1 MDAFLDDVL
10 LRLVATSVQT
20 AMLVALAWA
29 LTRALPRMP
38 ASTQCWLWWLV
49 GVQALAGLFCAPVE
63 LPWLPAVAT
72 AAASDPTALQPAATA
87 MPQTVPASAGIAWG
101 QGLLA
106 LWLAG
111 VALMLSRS
119 VQAWRASRRLLR
131 DARPADPA
139 LSAALAMA
147 ADAHGL
153 RHAPRLRVSA
163 AVTSPQLVGP
173 WRPVL
178 LLPAA
183 GIEADALDMALT
195 HELTHL
201 QRRDLWWGVVP
212 VLARHLFFFNP
223 LLHLAVREYG
233 IAREAACDAAVVAGH
248 RRSRRD
254 YGQLLLRLGVAPHSC
269 AGLASA
275 SPTFRSL
282 KRRLAM
288 LQHSSHLPR
297 PATSLLLAA
306 VALVGVA
313 PFRLIA
319 AAPLALPAAPVPA
332 PAQPVAAD
340 IRDPQV
346 SRTPLSAADE
356 ADLAALD
363 ADTDRDVATTKAR
376 PAPARAATAAA
387 PGIPPVL
394 APRPPVPP
402 VPPPANKE
410 PPAPPAPPA
419 VPAVGSRH
427 AYVIHGQ
434 VIREADLSEADR
446 RAIED
451 AARAA
456 RAAGEQARRA
466 VQAHGAELARLSATL
481 GSEATREAM
490 ASVRRELEGL
500 GPQIA
505 QAQSEARRA
514 RAEGMLEQRRA
525 LETARA
531 AMAGIDS
538 QKIARDVR
546 RAVDEAMRAA
556 DEARRN
562 AAEAAR
568 NVEND

>member
-10 LRLVATSVQT
+10 PRLAATSMQT
-20 AMLVALAWA
+20 ALLVALAWA

-63 LPWLPAVAT
+63 LPWLPAVAAAPAIGPGVPVAASLPHVPAT
-72 AAASDPTALQPAATA
+72 AA
-87 MPQTVPASAGIAWG
+87 GISWA

-111 VALMLSRS
+111 VAVMLSRS
-119 VQAWRASRRLLR
+119 VQAWRASRRLVR
-131 DARPADPA
+131 DARPAEPA

-147 ADAHGL
+147 AEAHGL
-153 RHAPRLRVSA
+153 RHAPQLRVSA

-195 HELTHL
+195 HELAHL
-201 QRRDLWWGVVP
+201 QRRDLWWGAVP

-254 YGQLLLRLGVAPHSC
+254 YGQLLLRLGVAPHSS

-319 AAPLALPAAPVPA
+319 AAPSALPSAPVPA

-346 SRTPLSAADE
+346 SRAPLSAADE
-356 ADLAALD
+356 ADLAARD
-363 ADTDRDVATTKAR
+363 ADTVHDVATTTAR
-376 PAPARAATAAA
+376 PAPAGAANVAA
-387 PGIPPVL
+387 PGIAHLP
-394 APRPPVPP
+394 AP
-402 VPPPANKE
+402 VPPPAPPAPKA

-419 VPAVGSRH
+419 APAMGSHR
-427 AYVIHGQ
+427 AYVIHGHI
-434 VIREADLSEADR
+434 VRAAELSEADR
-446 RAIED
+446 IAIEG

-456 RAAGEQARRA
+456 REAGEQARLA
-466 VQAHGAELARLSATL
+466 LQAHGAELARLSATL

-505 QAQSEARRA
+505 QAQAEARRA
-514 RAEGMLEQRRA
+514 RAEGAQEQRLA
-525 LETARA
+525 METARA
-531 AMAGIDS
+531 AMAGIDP
-538 QKIARDVR
+538 QKIARDVH

-556 DEARRN
+556 ADARRD

-568 NVEND
+568 AAEND

>member
-10 LRLVATSVQT
+10 PRLAATSVQT
-20 AMLVALAWA
+20 ALLVALAWA

-63 LPWLPAVAT
+63 LPWLPAVAVAPAIGPGVP
-72 AAASDPTALQPAATA
+72 AAASPPYMPAGA
-87 MPQTVPASAGIAWG
+87 AGISWA
-101 QGLLA
+101 QALLA

-111 VALMLSRS
+111 VAVMLSRS
-119 VQAWRASRRLLR
+119 VHAWRASRRLVR
-131 DARPADPA
+131 DARPAEPA

-147 ADAHGL
+147 AEAHGL
-153 RHAPRLRVSA
+153 RHAPQLRVSA

-178 LLPAA
+178 LLPAD

-195 HELTHL
+195 HELAHL
-201 QRRDLWWGVVP
+201 QRRDLWWGAVP

-254 YGQLLLRLGVAPHSC
+254 YGQLLLRLGVAPHSS

-319 AAPLALPAAPVPA
+319 AAPSALPSAPVPT

-346 SRTPLSAADE
+346 SRAPLSAADE
-356 ADLAALD
+356 ADLAAGD
-363 ADTDRDVATTKAR
+363 AGTVHDVAAAR
-376 PAPARAATAAA
+376 PAAAASVAA
-387 PGIPPVL
+387 PGIAHLPV
-394 APRPPVPP
+394 P
-402 VPPPANKE
+402 VPPPAPKA

-419 VPAVGSRH
+419 APAVGSNR
-427 AYVIHGQ
+427 AYVIHGH
-434 VIREADLSEADR
+434 VARAAELSEADR
-446 RAIED
+446 TAIEG

-456 RAAGEQARRA
+456 REAGEQARR
-466 VQAHGAELARLSATL
+466 VLQAHRAELARLSATL

-490 ASVRRELEGL
+490 ASVHRELEGL

-505 QAQSEARRA
+505 QAQAEAWRA
-514 RAEGMLEQRRA
+514 RAEGRQEQRLA

-531 AMAGIDS
+531 AMADIDP

-556 DEARRN
+556 DDARRD

-568 NVEND
+568 NAEND

>member
-10 LRLVATSVQT
+10 LRLAATSVQT
-20 AMLVALAWA
+20 ALLVALAWA

-63 LPWLPAVAT
+63 LPWLPAVAVAPAIGPGVP
-72 AAASDPTALQPAATA
+72 AAASPPYMPAGA
-87 MPQTVPASAGIAWG
+87 AGISWA
-101 QGLLA
+101 QALLA

-111 VALMLSRS
+111 VAVMLSRS
-119 VQAWRASRRLLR
+119 VQAWRASRRLVR
-131 DARPADPA
+131 DARPAEPA

-147 ADAHGL
+147 AEAHGL
-153 RHAPRLRVSA
+153 RHAPQLRVSA

-178 LLPAA
+178 LLPAD

-195 HELTHL
+195 HELAHL
-201 QRRDLWWGVVP
+201 QRRDLWWGAVP

-254 YGQLLLRLGVAPHSC
+254 YGQLLLRLGVAPHSS

-319 AAPLALPAAPVPA
+319 AAPSALPSVPVPA

-346 SRTPLSAADE
+346 SRAPLSAADE
-356 ADLAALD
+356 ADLAAGD
-363 ADTDRDVATTKAR
+363 AGTVHDVAAAR
-376 PAPARAATAAA
+376 PAAAASVAA
-387 PGIPPVL
+387 PGIAHLPV
-394 APRPPVPP
+394 P
-402 VPPPANKE
+402 VPPPAPKA

-419 VPAVGSRH
+419 APAVGSNR
-427 AYVIHGQ
+427 AYVIHGH
-434 VIREADLSEADR
+434 VARAAELSEADR
-446 RAIED
+446 TAIEG

-456 RAAGEQARRA
+456 REAGEQARR
-466 VQAHGAELARLSATL
+466 VLQAHRAELARLSATL

-490 ASVRRELEGL
+490 ASVHRELEGL

-505 QAQSEARRA
+505 QAQAEARRA
-514 RAEGMLEQRRA
+514 RAEGRQEQRLA

-531 AMAGIDS
+531 AMADIDP

-556 DEARRN
+556 DDARRD

-568 NVEND
+568 DAEND

>member
-1 MDAFLDDVL
+1 MEAFLDDVL
-10 LRLVATSVQT
+10 PRLAATSVQT
-20 AMLVALAWA
+20 ALLVALAWA

-63 LPWLPAVAT
+63 LPWLPAVAAAPAIGPGVS
-72 AAASDPTALQPAATA
+72 AAASLPHVPATA
-87 MPQTVPASAGIAWG
+87 AGISWA

-111 VALMLSRS
+111 VAVMLSRS
-119 VQAWRASRRLLR
+119 VQAWRASRRLVR
-131 DARPADPA
+131 DARPAEPA

-147 ADAHGL
+147 AEAHGL
-153 RHAPRLRVSA
+153 RHAPQLRVSS

-178 LLPAA
+178 LLPAD

-195 HELTHL
+195 HELAHL
-201 QRRDLWWGVVP
+201 QRRDLWWGAVP

-254 YGQLLLRLGVAPHSC
+254 YGQLLLRLGVAPHSS

-319 AAPLALPAAPVPA
+319 AAPSALPSAPVPT

-346 SRTPLSAADE
+346 SRAPLSAADE
-356 ADLAALD
+356 ADLAAGD
-363 ADTDRDVATTKAR
+363 AGTVHDVAAAR
-376 PAPARAATAAA
+376 PAAAASVAA
-387 PGIPPVL
+387 PGIAHLPV
-394 APRPPVPP
+394 P
-402 VPPPANKE
+402 VPPPAPKA

-419 VPAVGSRH
+419 APAVGSNR
-427 AYVIHGQ
+427 AYVIHGH
-434 VIREADLSEADR
+434 VARAAELSEADR
-446 RAIED
+446 TAIEG

-456 RAAGEQARRA
+456 REAGEQARR
-466 VQAHGAELARLSATL
+466 VLQAHRAELARLSATL

-490 ASVRRELEGL
+490 ASVHRELEGL

-505 QAQSEARRA
+505 QAQAEAWRA
-514 RAEGMLEQRRA
+514 RAEGRQEQRLA

-531 AMAGIDS
+531 AMADIDP

-556 DEARRN
+556 DDARRD

-568 NVEND
+568 DAEND

>member
-10 LRLVATSVQT
+10 PRLAATSVQT
-20 AMLVALAWA
+20 ALLVALAWA

-63 LPWLPAVAT
+63 LPWLPAVAVAPAIGPGVP
-72 AAASDPTALQPAATA
+72 AAASPPYMPAGA
-87 MPQTVPASAGIAWG
+87 AGISWA
-101 QGLLA
+101 QALLA

-111 VALMLSRS
+111 VAVMLSRS
-119 VQAWRASRRLLR
+119 VHAWRASRRLVR
-131 DARPADPA
+131 DARPAEPA

-147 ADAHGL
+147 AEAHGL
-153 RHAPRLRVSA
+153 RHAPQLRVSA

-178 LLPAA
+178 LLPAD

-195 HELTHL
+195 HELAHL

-254 YGQLLLRLGVAPHSC
+254 YGQLLLRLGVAPHSS

-319 AAPLALPAAPVPA
+319 AAPSALPSAPVPT

-346 SRTPLSAADE
+346 SRAPLSAADE
-356 ADLAALD
+356 ADLAAGD
-363 ADTDRDVATTKAR
+363 AGTVHDVAAAR
-376 PAPARAATAAA
+376 PAAAASVAA
-387 PGIPPVL
+387 PGIAHLPV
-394 APRPPVPP
+394 P
-402 VPPPANKE
+402 VPPPAPKA

-419 VPAVGSRH
+419 APAVGSNR
-427 AYVIHGQ
+427 AYVIHGH
-434 VIREADLSEADR
+434 VARAAELSEADR
-446 RAIED
+446 TAIEG

-456 RAAGEQARRA
+456 REAGEQARR
-466 VQAHGAELARLSATL
+466 VLQAHRAELARLSATL

-490 ASVRRELEGL
+490 ASVHRELEGL

-505 QAQSEARRA
+505 QAQAEAWRA
-514 RAEGMLEQRRA
+514 RAEGRQEQRLA

-531 AMAGIDS
+531 AMADIDP

-556 DEARRN
+556 DDARRD

-568 NVEND
+568 NAEND

>member
-1 MDAFLDDVL
+1 MEAFLDDVL
-10 LRLVATSVQT
+10 PRLAATSVQT
-20 AMLVALAWA
+20 ALLVALAWA

-63 LPWLPAVAT
+63 LPWLPAVAAAPAIGPGVS
-72 AAASDPTALQPAATA
+72 AAASLPHVPATA
-87 MPQTVPASAGIAWG
+87 AGISWA

-111 VALMLSRS
+111 VAVMLSRS
-119 VQAWRASRRLLR
+119 VQAWRASRRLVR
-131 DARPADPA
+131 DARPAEPA

-147 ADAHGL
+147 AEAHGL
-153 RHAPRLRVSA
+153 RHAPQLRVSS

-178 LLPAA
+178 LLPAD

-195 HELTHL
+195 HELAHL
-201 QRRDLWWGVVP
+201 QRRDLWWGAVP

-254 YGQLLLRLGVAPHSC
+254 YGQLLLRLGVAPHSS

-319 AAPLALPAAPVPA
+319 AAPSALPSVPVPA

-346 SRTPLSAADE
+346 SRAPLSAADE
-356 ADLAALD
+356 ADLAAGD
-363 ADTDRDVATTKAR
+363 AGTVHDVAAAR
-376 PAPARAATAAA
+376 PAAAGAANVAA
-387 PGIPPVL
+387 PGIPHVL
-394 APRPPVPP
+394 APQPP
-402 VPPPANKE
+402 VPPPAPSAPK
-410 PPAPPAPPA
+410 APPAPPA
-419 VPAVGSRH
+419 APAVGSNR
-427 AYVIHGQ
+427 AYVIHGH
-434 VIREADLSEADR
+434 VARAAELSEADR
-446 RAIED
+446 TAIEG

-456 RAAGEQARRA
+456 REAGEQARR
-466 VQAHGAELARLSATL
+466 VLQAHRAELARLSATL

-490 ASVRRELEGL
+490 ASVHRELEGL

-505 QAQSEARRA
+505 QAQAEARRA
-514 RAEGMLEQRRA
+514 RAEGRQEQRLA

-531 AMAGIDS
+531 AMAGIDP

-556 DEARRN
+556 DDARRD
-562 AAEAAR
+562 AAEAVRDA
-568 NVEND
+568 END

>member
-10 LRLVATSVQT
+10 LRLAATSVQT
-20 AMLVALAWA
+20 ALLVALAWA

-63 LPWLPAVAT
+63 LPWLPAVAVAPAIGPGVP
-72 AAASDPTALQPAATA
+72 AAASPPYMPAGA
-87 MPQTVPASAGIAWG
+87 AGISWA
-101 QGLLA
+101 QALLA

-111 VALMLSRS
+111 VAVMLSRS
-119 VQAWRASRRLLR
+119 VQAWRASRRLVR
-131 DARPADPA
+131 DARPAEPA
-139 LSAALAMA
+139 LSTALAMA
-147 ADAHGL
+147 AEAHGL
-153 RHAPRLRVSA
+153 RHAPQLRVSA

-178 LLPAA
+178 LLPAD

-195 HELTHL
+195 HELAHL

-254 YGQLLLRLGVAPHSC
+254 YGQLLLRLGVAPHSS

-319 AAPLALPAAPVPA
+319 AAPSALPSAPVPT

-340 IRDPQV
+340 IRDPEV
-346 SRTPLSAADE
+346 SRAPLSAADE
-356 ADLAALD
+356 ADLAAGD
-363 ADTDRDVATTKAR
+363 AGTVHDVAAAR
-376 PAPARAATAAA
+376 PAAAASVAA
-387 PGIPPVL
+387 PGIAHLPV
-394 APRPPVPP
+394 P
-402 VPPPANKE
+402 VPPPAPKA

-419 VPAVGSRH
+419 APAVGSNR
-427 AYVIHGQ
+427 AYVIHGH
-434 VIREADLSEADR
+434 VARAAELSEADR
-446 RAIED
+446 TAIEG

-456 RAAGEQARRA
+456 REAGEQARR
-466 VQAHGAELARLSATL
+466 VLQAHRAELARLSATL

-490 ASVRRELEGL
+490 ASVHRELEGL

-505 QAQSEARRA
+505 QAQAEAWRA
-514 RAEGMLEQRRA
+514 RAEGRQEQRLA

-531 AMAGIDS
+531 AMADIDP

-556 DEARRN
+556 DDARRD

-568 NVEND
+568 DAEND

>member
-10 LRLVATSVQT
+10 LRLAATSVQT
-20 AMLVALAWA
+20 ALLVALAWA

-63 LPWLPAVAT
+63 LPWLPAVAAAPAIGPGVP
-72 AAASDPTALQPAATA
+72 AAASPPYMPAGA
-87 MPQTVPASAGIAWG
+87 AGISWA
-101 QGLLA
+101 QALLA

-111 VALMLSRS
+111 VAVMLSRS
-119 VQAWRASRRLLR
+119 VQAWRASRRLVR
-131 DARPADPA
+131 DARPAEPA

-147 ADAHGL
+147 AEAHGL
-153 RHAPRLRVSA
+153 RHAPQLRVSS

-178 LLPAA
+178 LLPAD

-195 HELTHL
+195 HELAHL
-201 QRRDLWWGVVP
+201 QRRDLRWGAVP

-254 YGQLLLRLGVAPHSC
+254 YGQLLLRLGVAPHSS

-319 AAPLALPAAPVPA
+319 AAPSALPSAPVPT

-346 SRTPLSAADE
+346 SRAPLSAADE
-356 ADLAALD
+356 ADLAAGD
-363 ADTDRDVATTKAR
+363 AGTVHDVAAAR
-376 PAPARAATAAA
+376 PAAAASVAA
-387 PGIPPVL
+387 PGIAHLPV
-394 APRPPVPP
+394 P
-402 VPPPANKE
+402 VPPPAPKA

-419 VPAVGSRH
+419 APAVGSNR
-427 AYVIHGQ
+427 AYVIHGH
-434 VIREADLSEADR
+434 VARAAELSEADR
-446 RAIED
+446 TAIEG

-456 RAAGEQARRA
+456 REAGEQARLA
-466 VQAHGAELARLSATL
+466 LQAHGAELARLSATL

-505 QAQSEARRA
+505 QAQAEARRA
-514 RAEGMLEQRRA
+514 RAEGRQEQRLA

-531 AMAGIDS
+531 AMADIDP

-556 DEARRN
+556 DDARRD

-568 NVEND
+568 DAEND

>member
-10 LRLVATSVQT
+10 LRLAATSVQT
-20 AMLVALAWA
+20 ALLVALAWA

-63 LPWLPAVAT
+63 LPWLPTVAT
-72 AAASDPTALQPAATA
+72 APAMGPGVSAAASPPYMPAGA
-87 MPQTVPASAGIAWG
+87 AGISWA
-101 QGLLA
+101 QTLLA

-111 VALMLSRS
+111 VAVMLSRS
-119 VQAWRASRRLLR
+119 VHAWRASRRLVR
-131 DARPADPA
+131 DARPAEPA

-147 ADAHGL
+147 AEAHGL
-153 RHAPRLRVSA
+153 RHAPQLRVSA

-178 LLPAA
+178 LLPAD

-195 HELTHL
+195 HELAHL
-201 QRRDLWWGVVP
+201 QRRDLWWGAVP

-254 YGQLLLRLGVAPHSC
+254 YGQLLLRLGVAPHSS

-319 AAPLALPAAPVPA
+319 AAPSALPSAPVPT

-346 SRTPLSAADE
+346 SRAPLSAADE
-356 ADLAALD
+356 ADLAAGD
-363 ADTDRDVATTKAR
+363 AGTVHDVAAAR
-376 PAPARAATAAA
+376 PAAAASVAA
-387 PGIPPVL
+387 PGIPHLPV
-394 APRPPVPP
+394 P
-402 VPPPANKE
+402 VPPPAPKA

-419 VPAVGSRH
+419 APAVGSNR
-427 AYVIHGQ
+427 AYVIHGHLA
-434 VIREADLSEADR
+434 RAAELSEADR
-446 RAIED
+446 TAIEG

-456 RAAGEQARRA
+456 REAGEQARR
-466 VQAHGAELARLSATL
+466 VLQAHRAELARLSATL

-490 ASVRRELEGL
+490 ASVHRELEGL

-505 QAQSEARRA
+505 QAQAEAWRA
-514 RAEGMLEQRRA
+514 RAEGRQEQRLA

-531 AMAGIDS
+531 AMADIDP

-556 DEARRN
+556 DDARRD

-568 NVEND
+568 DAEND

>member
-10 LRLVATSVQT
+10 LRLAATSVQT
-20 AMLVALAWA
+20 ALLVALAWA

-63 LPWLPAVAT
+63 LPWLPAVAVAPAIGPGVP
-72 AAASDPTALQPAATA
+72 AAASPPYMPAGA
-87 MPQTVPASAGIAWG
+87 AGIGWA

-111 VALMLSRS
+111 VAVMLSRS
-119 VQAWRASRRLLR
+119 VQAWRASRRLVR
-131 DARPADPA
+131 DARPAEPA

-147 ADAHGL
+147 AEAHGL
-153 RHAPRLRVSA
+153 RHAPQLRVSA

-178 LLPAA
+178 LLPAD

-195 HELTHL
+195 HELAHL
-201 QRRDLWWGVVP
+201 QRRDLWWGAVP

-254 YGQLLLRLGVAPHSC
+254 YGQLLLRLGVAPHSS

-319 AAPLALPAAPVPA
+319 AAPSALPSAPVPT

-346 SRTPLSAADE
+346 SRAPLSAADE
-356 ADLAALD
+356 ADLAARD
-363 ADTDRDVATTKAR
+363 ADTVHDVATTTAR
-376 PAPARAATAAA
+376 PAPAGAANVAA
-387 PGIPPVL
+387 PGIAHLP
-394 APRPPVPP
+394 APVPP
-402 VPPPANKE
+402 SA

-419 VPAVGSRH
+419 APAVGSNR
-427 AYVIHGQ
+427 AYVIHGHLA
-434 VIREADLSEADR
+434 RAAELSEADR
-446 RAIED
+446 IAIEG

-456 RAAGEQARRA
+456 REAGEQARLA
-466 VQAHGAELARLSATL
+466 LQAHGAELARLSATL
-481 GSEATREAM
+481 GSEATRGAM

-505 QAQSEARRA
+505 QAQAEAWRA
-514 RAEGMLEQRRA
+514 RAEGRQEQRLA

-531 AMAGIDS
+531 AMADIDS

-556 DEARRN
+556 DEARRS

>member
-10 LRLVATSVQT
+10 LRLAATSVQT
-20 AMLVALAWA
+20 AVLVALAWA

-63 LPWLPAVAT
+63 LPWLPAVAVT
-72 AAASDPTALQPAATA
+72 PAIDTVALQPAATVL
-87 MPQTVPASAGIAWG
+87 PQTVPDSAGIPWA

-139 LSAALAMA
+139 LDAALAMA

-163 AVTSPQLVGP
+163 AVSSPQLVGP

-178 LLPAA
+178 LLPAE
-183 GIEADALDMALT
+183 GIDADALDMALT
-195 HELTHL
+195 HELAHL
-201 QRRDLWWGVVP
+201 QRRDLWWGAVP

-254 YGQLLLRLGVAPHSC
+254 YGQLLLRLGVAPHAC

-288 LQHSSHLPR
+288 LQHTSHLPR

-319 AAPLALPAAPVPA
+319 AAPSALPTAPVPA
-332 PAQPVAAD
+332 PATPVAAD
-340 IRDPQV
+340 IADPQV
-346 SRTPLSAADE
+346 GRAPLSAAEE
-356 ADLAALD
+356 ANQAARM
-363 ADTDRDVATTKAR
+363 AVPTAPPATAAR
-376 PAPARAATAAA
+376 PAPAAS
-387 PGIPPVL
+387 
-394 APRPPVPP
+394 VPLVVR
-402 VPPPANKE
+402 VPPPPPPTVPAAPRAPKA
-410 PPAPPAPPA
+410 PPAPPAPP
-419 VPAVGSRH
+419 VPAVGSNGVH
-427 AYVIHGQ
+427 VIHGH
-434 VIREADLSEADR
+434 VTRMADLSDADR
-446 RAIED
+446 KAIEAAAS
-451 AARAA
+451 AARE
-456 RAAGEQARRA
+456 AGEQARR
-466 VQAHGAELARLSATL
+466 VLQAHRAELANLSATL
-481 GSEATREAM
+481 GSEATRDAL
-490 ASVRRELEGL
+490 ASVHRELEGL

-505 QAQSEARRA
+505 QAQAEARRA
-514 RAEGMLEQRRA
+514 RADGLLEQRRA
-525 LETARA
+525 LEAARA
-531 AMAGIDS
+531 AMAGIDA
-538 QKIARDVR
+538 QKIASDVR

-556 DEARRN
+556 AEARRD

-568 NVEND
+568 DAEND